1 MLAGRDLNRAI
12 GAASSAFAAAGTSAS
27 LRKNA
32 WRRTAFGTP
41 TKKAYADLDRCLHDP
56 LSSPGARPAR
66 ARAHD
71 LSLDY
76 GFGAVDV
83 FGAGVVAGVVVVGV
97 AGVGVVVA
105 GVCGAFAFF
114 LRRETP
120 FSRLTS
126 STCGTS
132 SAFAGS
138 LASCVPIEYACVA
151 KSVMRS
157 SRTRFAP
164 SMPCRNARASS
175 AAARHRIEW
184 SCNCGISWS
193 GWPIACD
200 TLSLAPITLIDAS
213 TTVLECVRRR
223 FLMSL

>member
-1 MLAGRDLNRAI
+1 VVKYEQDGQAKSFREFVAVIQDDVNGLQLTGQGGIISTSEVPGGQRGFGSEVSLAPRVVQVTGEDAVLFANPVDKVMYYLPRRHGRADGQFHQLRPPAPRRH
-12 GAASSAFAAAGTSAS
+12 GWTAACAASSAFAAAGTSAS

-97 AGVGVVVA
+97 AGAGAVVA
-105 GVCGAFAFF
+105 GV
-114 LRRETP
+114 
-120 FSRLTS
+120 
-126 STCGTS
+126 
-132 SAFAGS
+132 
-138 LASCVPIEYACVA
+138 
-151 KSVMRS
+151 
-157 SRTRFAP
+157 
-164 SMPCRNARASS
+164 
-175 AAARHRIEW
+175 
-184 SCNCGISWS
+184 
-193 GWPIACD
+193 
-200 TLSLAPITLIDAS
+200 
-213 TTVLECVRRR
+213 
-223 FLMSL
+223 